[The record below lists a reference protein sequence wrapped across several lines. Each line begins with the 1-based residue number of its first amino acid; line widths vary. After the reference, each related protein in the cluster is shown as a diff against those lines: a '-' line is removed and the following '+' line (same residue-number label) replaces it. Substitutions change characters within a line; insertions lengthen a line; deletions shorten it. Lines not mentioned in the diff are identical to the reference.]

1 MSQKQQARQAEKSK
15 PAEKRVLNL
24 SVSNVAEVESF
35 AKSQPYLT
43 PYLVAERFG
52 VRLSVAKRFL
62 RELAEKGVLRQLEGV
77 TRLKLYVPTTEVKIT
92 PHKPQTATQTV
103 EGEEGVVGVAAK
115 KKTKGKAAKP
125 KKK

>member
-1 MSQKQQARQAEKSK
+1 MSQKQQTRQAEKAK
-15 PAEKRVLNL
+15 PVEKRVLGL
-24 SVSNVAEVESF
+24 SVSNVAEIESF

-43 PYLVAERFG
+43 PYLIAERFG

-62 RELAEKGVLRQLEGV
+62 RELAEKGVLRPLEGV

-92 PHKPQTATQTV
+92 PHKPQTAEQTV
-103 EGEEGVVGVAAK
+103 EEGEVVGVAAK
-115 KKTKGKAAKP
+115 KKAKGKAAKP